1 MAEWDS
7 VPSWTPFEDINGGQQ
22 FEKRFSADDLNALA
36 ENIQYLYYNRPEND
50 TTAEPTD
57 VVYGVTFYSKGQKK
71 AGTMPMV
78 STSGFRSITIEK
90 SAEQEVA
97 ISYFA
102 DQKQYIPDN
111 AGSSRAG
118 TIALVQEDA
127 FLASNIKKGVVLFG
141 LTGSYDAGS
150 NVEELPDYTD
160 SDFTLHYY
168 SKGAGELGIVYE
180 SSQKVSFDAAPNG
193 AEIDSL
199 WDGNFVPRNI
209 RRGTTIFGLEGDYGG
224 EAEMFDGTINII
236 VGFTIGGITYQC
248 KEGMNWYNWCNS
260 EYNTADFVCESLHAP
275 VFFDSSYTKLVTKYD
290 GFAIEGGVEIDADD
304 YILTA
309 KE

>member
-1 MAEWDS
+1 MAGWDS

-57 VVYGVTFYSKGQKK
+57 VVQGVTFYSKGQKK

-111 AGSSRAG
+111 AGSTMAG

-150 NVEELPDYTD
+150 NVEVLPDYTD
-160 SDFTLHYY
+160 SDFTLHYAAGE
-168 SKGAGELGIVYE
+168 GAGELDIVY
-180 SSQKVSFDAAPNG
+180 SSSEKVSFEAAPEG
-193 AEIDSL
+193 AVIDTL
-199 WDGNFVPRNI
+199 QDQNFVPSNI
-209 RRGTTIFGLEGDYGG
+209 KNGIEIFGVTGEYEGTADSALPIEVSSEIEMNALLSSGTVGGVYKYTGTTGTYENGALYVLEVD
-224 EAEMFDGTINII
+224 I
-236 VGFTIGGITYQC
+236 
-248 KEGMNWYNWCNS
+248 
-260 EYNTADFVCESLHAP
+260 
-275 VFFDSSYTKLVTKYD
+275 
-290 GFAIEGGVEIDADD
+290 
-304 YILTA
+304 
-309 KE
+309 

>member
-36 ENIQYLYYNRPEND
+36 ENIQYLYYSRPEND

-57 VVYGVTFYSKGQKK
+57 VVYGATFYSKGQKK

-78 STSGFRSITIEK
+78 STSGFSSITIEK

-141 LTGSYDAGS
+141 LTGSYEAGS
-150 NVEELPDYTD
+150 N
-160 SDFTLHYY
+160 
-168 SKGAGELGIVYE
+168 
-180 SSQKVSFDAAPNG
+180 
-193 AEIDSL
+193 
-199 WDGNFVPRNI
+199 
-209 RRGTTIFGLEGDYGG
+209 G

-304 YILTA
+304 YISTA